1 MKFSPD
7 LTFRV
12 ADSLQR
18 WGYCIFG
25 INELERLFGQTK
37 DAKGRMRLLEEFAD
51 VCRAK
56 VETTPHF
63 KSARFT
69 KATVS
74 ESSLPAGHPG
84 AMPDEGGEKYEADR
98 KPCGCNG
105 SG

>member
-18 WGYCIFG
+18 LGYCIFG

-37 DAKGRMRLLEEFAD
+37 DSKSKMRLLEEFATL
-51 VCRAK
+51 CHAR

-69 KATVS
+69 KATATDEPPS
-74 ESSLPAGHPG
+74 AYHP
-84 AMPDEGGEKYEADR
+84 ETTSGEKREKNESVR
-98 KPCGCNG
+98 QPCGR
-105 SG
+105 